1 MMLLPGAR
9 DIAEL
14 VRLPALLSAPGDA
27 WLGAAASKADM
38 PFREV
43 FTLSLSSCCLYAAGM
58 ALNDYADREV
68 DARERPRR
76 PIPSGRVDPR
86 FALGL
91 SAVLTA
97 AGVGLAAFAGG
108 KGRLAVSLALAGA
121 VWSYDISLKRTSWGP
136 AGMAACRTLDVLMGA
151 RDARAL
157 PAALVVGG
165 HTAMITQASRSE
177 ARGGTRTPGLL
188 TMAGTAAITLAAFRA
203 VLKSQHERARLLSL
217 ALLGGYAG
225 EMLRAG
231 VRVLRRPGAENL
243 QELVRAGV
251 LGIMPLEGGMA
262 AGTGAAGRAAALAAA
277 WVFVRRLSR
286 KGRVT

>member
-1 MMLLPGAR
+1 MMSLPGAR

-27 WLGAAASKADM
+27 WLGAAASEADM
-38 PFREV
+38 PPRKTF
-43 FTLSLSSCCLYAAGM
+43 FLSLSSCCLYAAGM

-68 DARERPRR
+68 DARERPQR
-76 PIPSGRVDPR
+76 PIPSERVDPR

-91 SAVLTA
+91 SAVLTV
-97 AGVGLAAFAGG
+97 AGVGLAAAIGG
-108 KGRLAVSLALAGA
+108 KRRLAVSLALAGA
-121 VWSYDISLKRTSWGP
+121 VWAYDLSLKRTAWGP

-151 RDARAL
+151 EDARAL
-157 PAALVVGG
+157 PAASVVGV
-165 HTAMITQASRSE
+165 HTAMITRASRSE

-203 VLKSQHERARLLSL
+203 ALKSRHKHARLLSM

-225 EMLRAG
+225 EMLHAS
-231 VRVLRRPGAENL
+231 VRVLRRPAAENL
-243 QELVRAGV
+243 QRLVRAGV

-262 AGTGAAGRAAALAAA
+262 AGAGAVGRAAVLVAA
-277 WVFVRRLSR
+277 WIFARRFSR
-286 KGRVT
+286 KGRIT